1 MLVARIKTSARLK
14 KPLDSAADLAPI
26 HGFLAASGVLLLG
39 SALRLYG
46 LDRQSAWADEIT
58 TLLITDPALT
68 FAQFWQLVLSDV
80 HPPLYYL
87 LLRYWSAVLGQSDV
101 AARLPSA
108 IFGILTVAAAAF
120 AKPLPAPGRLAFM
133 ALLAVSPGAI
143 EYSQEARS
151 YSLLLLFSTVV
162 TSACLGFVGNP
173 MNDRAAVWA
182 IVALAVA
189 GILGSYTHYFG
200 FLLAVGAG
208 MVAVWASRGRQRRA
222 KHAGLAL
229 SAIVA
234 SFIPWIIY
242 HSYYMS
248 GGARTAGWIADF
260 PLSGT
265 ISWFLRLFLGG
276 RAPAAALVLF
286 VGVALATRHF
296 RHFALHDPAMH
307 VGSSVA
313 LLALGSAVL
322 VSLHTPILTSRNLI
336 IVLPLLYLMMAA
348 LAAYAVSRWRALA
361 AACFGVQ
368 LLLMSQA
375 LGWYYTAQTK
385 EQWRES
391 ASFILGQPDCAEGR
405 IYVFGDT
412 ANYRYLVGK
421 SRPRLKLIAIPPDR
435 AATTR
440 IEPPGGDCRVIL
452 WAADLSPSEFEQL
465 LSTLHLE
472 HSCMR
477 VTAFYWAFV
486 VTHDAGDLVRSSE
499 PISGVDSRLP
509 PRLAACSC
517 GAATAGPSFCR
528 HGAQAPVS
536 HDVATGCASRCHQS
550 SPAEQLFGSE
560 LQE

>member
-1 MLVARIKTSARLK
+1 M
-14 KPLDSAADLAPI
+14 
-26 HGFLAASGVLLLG
+26 LLLG

-68 FAQFWQLVLSDV
+68 FAQFWHLALSDV

-87 LLRYWSAVLGQSDV
+87 LLRSWSAVLGQSDV

-108 IFGILTVAAAAF
+108 IFGILTVATAACV
-120 AKPLPAPGRLAFM
+120 KPLPAPGRLAFM

-143 EYSQEARS
+143 EYAQEARS

-162 TSACLGFVGNP
+162 TSSCLSFVSNP
-173 MNDRAAVWA
+173 INDRAAIRA
-182 IVALAVA
+182 ITALAVA
-189 GILGSYTHYFG
+189 GILASYTHYFG
-200 FLLAVGAG
+200 FLLAVAAGA
-208 MVAVWASRGRQRRA
+208 VAVWAGRVGQRRA
-222 KHAGLAL
+222 LRAGLAL
-229 SAIVA
+229 AGIVG

-242 HSYYMS
+242 HSHYMS
-248 GGARTAGWIADF
+248 YGVRTAGWIADF

-265 ISWFLRLFLGG
+265 ISWFLRLCLGG
-276 RAPAAALVLF
+276 PIPAVALVLF
-286 VGVALATRHF
+286 AGVALATRPF
-296 RHFALHDPAMH
+296 RQFAQHDPAMH

-336 IVLPLLYLMMAA
+336 VVLPPLYLMMAA
-348 LAAYAVSRWRALA
+348 LAAYAVTRWRALA
-361 AACFGVQ
+361 AACFAVQ

-375 LGWYYTAQTK
+375 LAWYYTAQTK

-391 ASFILGQPDCAEGR
+391 ASFVLSQPDCVEGP

-421 SRPRLKLIAIPPDR
+421 SRPRLKFIAIPPDR
-435 AATTR
+435 AGTTR
-440 IEPPGGDCRVIL
+440 IEPSGGDCRVIL

-472 HSCMR
+472 HSCQR
-477 VTAFYWAFV
+477 VTSFYWAFV
-486 VTHDAGDLVRSSE
+486 ATHHEGDAAGLVC
-499 PISGVDSRLP
+499 SRVP
-509 PRLAACSC
+509 
-517 GAATAGPSFCR
+517 
-528 HGAQAPVS
+528 
-536 HDVATGCASRCHQS
+536 
-550 SPAEQLFGSE
+550 
-560 LQE
+560 